1 MKKKQIQAAR
11 SIELTDAE
19 KQDILDDILRRNEI
33 RRAAGIPRYNVE
45 ARFEQEASER
55 LSAKYASLLAPYLR
69 AAYDEVQGNPGLPGR
84 IIQHIHASKLASQ
97 RMEAE
102 TGIQR
107 PGGETLDLGRFVG
120 LYQRGELNSGKSAM
134 SFRP

>member
-45 ARFEQEASER
+45 AQFQQEATER
-55 LSAKYASLLAPYLR
+55 LAAKYAALLAPYLR
-69 AAYDEVQGNPGLPGR
+69 DAYDEVQGNPGLPGR
-84 IIQHIHASKLASQ
+84 IIQHVHASKLAQ
-97 RMEAE
+97 RRLEADK
-102 TGIQR
+102 GVQR
-107 PGGETLDLGRFVG
+107 PGGETLDLGTFLG

-134 SFRP
+134 TFRP